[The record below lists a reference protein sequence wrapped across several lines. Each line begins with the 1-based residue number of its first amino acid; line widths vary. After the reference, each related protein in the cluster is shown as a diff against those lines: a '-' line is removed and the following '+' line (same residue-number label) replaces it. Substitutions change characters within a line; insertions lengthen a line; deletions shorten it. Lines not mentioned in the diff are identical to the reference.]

1 MSFTFFF
8 FWLAK
13 TFPVILKVKLLV
25 ALLYGIFMWVITQLL
40 VVPLSQIPPRPI
52 TASGALTAISILIV
66 CIALPLVWFAGKRL
80 GSAKV

>member
-1 MSFTFFF
+1 
-8 FWLAK
+8 
-13 TFPVILKVKLLV
+13 
-25 ALLYGIFMWVITQLL
+25 MWVITQLV

-52 TASGALTAISILIV
+52 TASGALTAIGILIV